1 MKYVCVGFDR
11 TGKAVRETIEAPS
24 AEDAAEQ
31 ARRKGLFVTETRAAG
46 AASRRNIPA
55 QAGAWS
61 GVGEGKRM
69 KQLASFLRQLSMLV
83 STGTPLVDAMTSLEK
98 QTPEGE
104 LRTVVGRIR
113 AKVEEGVTLA
123 EAIAEHPRWFD
134 AVSRSLIA
142 AGESGGGLAEML
154 TRLSALVRRQVKV
167 RQQTVGALVYPCVL
181 LAIAL
186 GVSIAMITFVLP
198 RFEGLF
204 KTLDAPLPAST
215 AVLMD
220 LSTFVRAHWMM
231 LCAFVAAMLGAG
243 WWMLNTPAGK
253 SWRGAVLLAL
263 PRAGDTVRAFTTA
276 RIARLLGVLMLGRVG
291 LLEAL
296 KLVRESLG
304 LGAYRTLIESVEQ
317 GVTRGENISQA
328 IVSAQ
333 ERMDMA
339 LIEPSVI
346 EALRSAEKSGRVG
359 EVLVA
364 MADHMDEDNEVALK
378 ALMQLIEPAIL
389 LLLGVI
395 VGTVAVSMFLPLFD
409 LTGAGGGLGPGAGGG
424 AGGGT

>member
-1 MKYVCVGFDR
+1 MKYVCAGFDR
-11 TGKAVRETIEAPS
+11 TGKAVRETIDAPN
-24 AEDAAEQ
+24 AEEAAEQ
-31 ARRKGLFVTETRAAG
+31 ARRKGVFVTETRAAG
-46 AASRRNIPA
+46 AAGVRSAPA
-55 QAGAWS
+55 QGRRWS
-61 GVGEGKRM
+61 GFGEGARL

-83 STGTPLVDAMTSLEK
+83 STGTPLVDAMASLEK

-104 LRTVVGRIR
+104 LRAVVARIR
-113 AKVEEGVTLA
+113 AKVEEGVPLA
-123 EAIAEHPRWFD
+123 EAISEHPRWFD

-142 AGESGGGLAEML
+142 AGETGGGLADML
-154 TRLSALVRRQVKV
+154 TRLSTLVRRQVKV

-181 LAIAL
+181 LSIAL
-186 GVSIAMITFVLP
+186 AVSVAMITFVLP

-220 LSTFVRAHWMM
+220 LSTFVRAHWIV
-231 LCAFVAAMLGAG
+231 LSVGAGSLVAAA
-243 WWMLNTPAGK
+243 WWALSSPAGAA
-253 SWRGAVLLAL
+253 WRGAMLLAL

-276 RIARLLGVLMLGRVG
+276 RIARLLGVLMIGRVG

-304 LGAYRTLIESVEQ
+304 LGAYRRLIEGVEQ

-328 IVSAQ
+328 IVSVQ
-333 ERMDMA
+333 ERLGA
-339 LIEPSVI
+339 ELIEPSVI

-359 EVLVA
+359 EVLIA

-389 LLLGVI
+389 LLLGLI

-409 LTGAGGGLGPGAGGG
+409 LTGAGGGLGPGAGG
-424 AGGGT
+424 AS

>member
-1 MKYVCVGFDR
+1 MKYTCIGFDR
-11 TGKAVRETIEAPS
+11 AGKAVRETIEAPS
-24 AEDAAEQ
+24 AEEASEQ
-31 ARRKGLFVTETRAAG
+31 ARRKGIFVTETRASGTSAPRG
-46 AASRRNIPA
+46 APA
-55 QAGAWS
+55 DAGAWS
-61 GVGEGKRM
+61 GLGEGKRLR
-69 KQLASFLRQLSMLV
+69 QLASFLRQLAMLV
-83 STGTPLVDAMTSLEK
+83 STGTPLVDAIVSLEK

-113 AKVEEGVTLA
+113 SKVEEGVTFA

-142 AGESGGGLAEML
+142 AGEAGGGLGEML
-154 TRLSALVRRQVKV
+154 SRLSVLVRKQVKV

-181 LAIAL
+181 LSIAL
-186 GVSIAMITFVLP
+186 SVSVAMVTFVLP

-220 LSTFVRAHWMM
+220 LSAFVRGHWMA
-231 LCAFVAAMLGAG
+231 LSVGAAALLGAG
-243 WWMLNTPAGK
+243 WWALTSPAGRA
-253 SWRGAVLLAL
+253 WRGAVLLNL
-263 PRAGDTVRAFTTA
+263 PRAGDAVRAFTTA

-304 LGAYRTLIESVEQ
+304 LGAYRRLIEGVEE
-317 GVTRGENISQA
+317 GVTRGENMSQA
-328 IVSAQ
+328 LVAAQ
-333 ERMDMA
+333 ERMGIR
-339 LIEPSVI
+339 LIDAPVI
-346 EALRSAEKSGRVG
+346 EALRSAERSGRVG

-364 MADHMDEDNEVALK
+364 MADHMDEDNEVTLK
-378 ALMQLIEPAIL
+378 ALMQMIEPAIL
-389 LLLGVI
+389 LLLGLV

-409 LTGAGGGLGPGAGGG
+409 LTGAGGGLGPGAGG
-424 AGGGT
+424 AP